1 MSRPDLKQDGVPASG
16 GGPFGAVRRRL
27 MLALSSLAGAAAVMA
42 VFALAG
48 GDFMA
53 RASRPADPLP
63 VTAVD
68 EFSDS
73 VADITAYASS
83 GSVTDDSND
92 WVFNPLYHG
101 RPLPHFAAQTPAA
114 PPPDMA
120 DTSKIVP
127 LPPPNPLFAGTRTTV
142 LPTTV
147 VPLPLR
153 RPQVLDA
160 PGEKMAS
167 LPPAPDLKPGRLDA
181 RPEEEAPAA
190 PAQGGGV
197 ALPTPGSGYAV
208 YDIKRKIVYMPN
220 GDQLEAHSGYGEKMD
235 DIRHVSVR
243 MLGPTPPNTYH
254 LTMREALFHGVEALR
269 LNPVGSGRMYGRTGF
284 LTHSYLLG
292 PRGDSNGCISF
303 KDYDR
308 FLAAY
313 KRGEVKKMVV
323 VASLSNAPEKPNPLL
338 SWLLP
343 KKN

>member
-1 MSRPDLKQDGVPASG
+1 MSRPDWKKDGVPASE

-48 GDFMA
+48 GDFLA

-63 VTAVD
+63 VASE

-73 VADITAYASS
+73 VADITAYAAS
-83 GSVTDDSND
+83 GSVTDDSSD

-101 RPLPHFAAQTPAA
+101 PPLPHFAAQRPASGA
-114 PPPDMA
+114 PAMA

-127 LPPPNPLFAGTRTTV
+127 LPTPNPLFATTR
-142 LPTTV
+142 TTV
-147 VPLPLR
+147 VPLPMR
-153 RPQVLDA
+153 RPLLPDA
-160 PGEKMAS
+160 PGERMAS

-181 RPEEEAPAA
+181 RPEDEESPAPAED
-190 PAQGGGV
+190 GGL
-197 ALPTPGSGYAV
+197 ALPTPGSGYAI
-208 YDIKRKIVYMPN
+208 YDIKRKMVYMPN
-220 GDQLEAHSGYGEKMD
+220 GDQLEAHSGYGDKMD

-269 LNPVGSGRMYGRTGF
+269 LNPVGGGRMYGRTGF

-323 VASLSNAPEKPNPLL
+323 VASLPNAPEKPSPLL

-343 KKN
+343 KKK